1 MNSSTNGWPAWR
13 NAKKEN
19 DELKKQL
26 QEKPNIYETS
36 QEEKEILVTIV
47 QKLKVQTKELILD
60 STNKKEEFNEKIK
73 NLNEEYKT
81 FELENEEKINSIM
94 KKIELYSDIINS
106 KKENLATINNKE
118 KHEKFINSYSETQ
131 ETNKSEVF
139 VGSLPLLFK
148 DIDLYNLFK
157 KYGHVNRARVLT
169 TKNEQNVVVSKCCG
183 FVQFDNNETALKTI
197 RELNGTLPNGFK
209 FPILIEFSKSE
220 RKKDDEDRYNMFNM
234 ISKN

>member
-47 QKLKVQTKELILD
+47 QKLKVQTKELILN
-60 STNKKEEFNEKIK
+60 SNNKKQEFNEKIK
-73 NLNEEYKT
+73 KLNEEYKT

-94 KKIELYSDIINS
+94 QKIEVYSDIINS

-118 KHEKFINSYSETQ
+118 TQ

-139 VGSLPLLFK
+139 VGSLPAFFK

-157 KYGHVNRARVLT
+157 KYGQVNRARVLT
-169 TKNEQNVVVSKCCG
+169 TKNEQNTVVSKCCG
-183 FVQFDNNETALKTI
+183 FVQFDNNETALKSI
-197 RELNGTLPNGFK
+197 KELNGTLPNGFK
-209 FPILIEFSKSE
+209 FPILIEFSKCE
-220 RKKDDEDRYNMFNM
+220 RKKDDQDRYNMFN
-234 ISKN
+234 IK

>member
-36 QEEKEILVTIV
+36 QEEKEILVAIV
-47 QKLKVQTKELILD
+47 QKLKVQTKELILNG
-60 STNKKEEFNEKIK
+60 TNKKQEFNDKIK

-81 FELENEEKINSIM
+81 FELENEEKINSLM
-94 KKIELYSDIINS
+94 KKIELYSEIINS
-106 KKENLATINNKE
+106 NKKDNTEKQEKPFINNYSE
-118 KHEKFINSYSETQ
+118 KLETQ
-131 ETNKSEVF
+131 ENKKTEVF
-139 VGSLPLLFK
+139 VGSLPLMFK
-148 DIDLYNLFK
+148 DIDLNNLFK
-157 KYGHVNRARVLT
+157 KYGHVDRARVLT
-169 TKNEQNVVVSKCCG
+169 TKNEQNMIVSKCCG
-183 FVQFDNNETALKTI
+183 FVQFANNESALKSI
-197 RELNGTLPNGFK
+197 KELNGTLPNGFK